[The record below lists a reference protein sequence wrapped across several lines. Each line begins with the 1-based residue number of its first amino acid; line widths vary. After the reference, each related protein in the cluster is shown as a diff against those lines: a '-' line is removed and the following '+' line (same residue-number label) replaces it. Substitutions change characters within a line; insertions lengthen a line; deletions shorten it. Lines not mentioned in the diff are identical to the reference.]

1 VAAAAVATARATTAV
16 SRAIC
21 LATALSLEAGV
32 AADTVVVV
40 AAAVAAAAA
49 TTAANPATFPATAP
63 SRVKEAAAAA
73 EEDVRPPNATS
84 AKDTAISL
92 GIVLPNRIR
101 SRASIR
107 SFGGRRNVFR
117 NLFRNVFRNVFRPP
131 KCIPRKPETDRSDP
145 RTALIR
151 SGSAVATSSHI
162 IRSFGSFVNSFVRSF
177 ISHSH
182 AFQWSEHFH
191 S

>member
-1 VAAAAVATARATTAV
+1 VAAAAVATVRATTAA

-21 LATALSLEAGV
+21 LATAPSLEAGV
-32 AADTVVVV
+32 AADTVVVA

-117 NLFRNVFRNVFRPP
+117 NVFRPP
-131 KCIPRKPETDRSDP
+131 KCIPRKPETDRFDP
-145 RTALIR
+145 RTALVR